1 MMIFDYDS
9 IYNNLF
15 IPKNNKFISRTQM
28 FKIADSLKKTY
39 TIKLIKNSNQYFK
52 SFIDYSIA
60 YINSS
65 LSRGE
70 NYLIQNYIIN
80 KPILYNHHEYMQ
92 FFNSCFKGYLN
103 QYASSKDGESLYNL
117 INVKANYTLLIN
129 YLKNDT
135 YLKNDSLRELVII
148 NNLWDFY
155 FSSSFNA
162 DAIKN
167 IISQINLET
176 KINEHKAITNHML
189 SYFNKMQA
197 GSLAPMFSAR
207 SQNGA
212 IGSLNNYKGRWIY
225 LNFFSTKNIESLK
238 EMPKILNLKKKYGD
252 KIVFLS
258 LCLDDSLIDYTSFLK
273 SNPKYDW
280 PIWFSNEKSISK
292 TAKETYNVIGTEQYF
307 LINNYGYLA
316 QSPALAPSKGI
327 EFKLNMIFK
336 PNKKMTK
343 IGIR

>member
-103 QYASSKDGESLYNL
+103 HYASSKDGESLYNL
-117 INVKANYTLLIN
+117 INVKANYALLIN
-129 YLKNDT
+129 
-135 YLKNDSLRELVII
+135 
-148 NNLWDFY
+148 
-155 FSSSFNA
+155 
-162 DAIKN
+162 
-167 IISQINLET
+167 
-176 KINEHKAITNHML
+176 
-189 SYFNKMQA
+189 
-197 GSLAPMFSAR
+197 
-207 SQNGA
+207 
-212 IGSLNNYKGRWIY
+212 
-225 LNFFSTKNIESLK
+225 
-238 EMPKILNLKKKYGD
+238 
-252 KIVFLS
+252 
-258 LCLDDSLIDYTSFLK
+258 
-273 SNPKYDW
+273 
-280 PIWFSNEKSISK
+280 
-292 TAKETYNVIGTEQYF
+292 
-307 LINNYGYLA
+307 
-316 QSPALAPSKGI
+316 
-327 EFKLNMIFK
+327 
-336 PNKKMTK
+336 
-343 IGIR
+343 